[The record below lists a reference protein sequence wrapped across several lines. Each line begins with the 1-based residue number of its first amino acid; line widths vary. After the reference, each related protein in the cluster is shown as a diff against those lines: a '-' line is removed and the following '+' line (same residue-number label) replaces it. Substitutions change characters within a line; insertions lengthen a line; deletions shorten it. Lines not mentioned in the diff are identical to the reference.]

1 MTEKIVSDIIDS
13 NVFVVE
19 KNGKFLIFD
28 AGAKTDDVK
37 NAVESIM
44 KKIGQ
49 PHQKP
54 KVLGVF
60 LTHGHY
66 DHCFFAQDYAKT
78 FGCKIYASGFAKEYL
93 QNPDWNYSEGKFWI
107 EDFSDLCFLDGDGQI
122 SLGDF
127 KISYY
132 QLGGH
137 SKSDMCFLVGDEIFV
152 GDVLIGRDMGRLD
165 LFGGDKVE
173 MQKSLEKLVSL
184 DYAVMHSGH
193 GDDNPKQLQDKVAKL
208 WIRFLGR

>member
-78 FGCKIYASGFAKEYL
+78 FGCKIYASRFAKEYL

-107 EDFSDLCFLDGDGQI
+107 EDFWADFAWRFQNFLLSTWWTQQKRHV
-122 SLGDF
+122 F
-127 KISYY
+127 
-132 QLGGH
+132 
-137 SKSDMCFLVGDEIFV
+137 
-152 GDVLIGRDMGRLD
+152 
-165 LFGGDKVE
+165 FG
-173 MQKSLEKLVSL
+173 
-184 DYAVMHSGH
+184 
-193 GDDNPKQLQDKVAKL
+193 
-208 WIRFLGR
+208 W